1 MKMITKDIN
10 WTKWKILPNPSKSY
24 DSFRTL
30 MIKAVRNPSYP
41 GVYQLKNSD
50 TGEYVLFGVGVKV
63 GERMCSLIPKENGG
77 IGRRNNHYKREY
89 VWKNLE
95 HIQFRTITTETRN
108 EALKIERFLKDQ
120 NIHIFNT

>member
-1 MKMITKDIN
+1 MNTKDLN
-10 WTKWKILPNPSKSY
+10 WTKWKTLPNPSKSY

-50 TGEYVLFGVGVKV
+50 TNEYVLFGVGVKV
-63 GERMCSLIPKENGG
+63 GERICSLIPKEHGG
-77 IGRRNNHYKREY
+77 VGRRNNHYKREY
-89 VWKNLE
+89 VWKNIE
-95 HIQFRTITTETRN
+95 HIKFRTITTETRN
-108 EALKIERFLKDQ
+108 EALEIERFLKHQ

>member
-1 MKMITKDIN
+1 MKMNTKDLN
-10 WTKWKILPNPSKSY
+10 WTKWKTLPNPSKSY

-50 TGEYVLFGVGVKV
+50 TNEYVLFGVGVKV
-63 GERMCSLIPKENGG
+63 GERMCSLIPKEHGG
-77 IGRRNNHYKREY
+77 VGRRNNHYKREY
-89 VWKNLE
+89 VWKNIE
-95 HIQFRTITTETRN
+95 YIQFRTITTETRN
-108 EALKIERFLKDQ
+108 EALELERFLKHQ